1 MIWICATCAVET
13 SDLSEPPPECAICED
28 DRQWVP
34 ADGQAWT
41 TLERLGQSGTR
52 VVVEQVE
59 PELWGLRAEPEVGIG
74 QQTMVVRTPEGTLLF
89 DCLGYLDDAAV
100 EQVRALGPTL
110 AVAASHP
117 HMYGVQTEWA
127 RALGGVPVL
136 VAERDRAWV
145 RRRDPLVEL
154 YDERRTVT
162 TGLTLHRVGGHFRGQ
177 AVVEWTSGNGGLGV
191 LLAGDAIFP
200 NPDRRSVSF
209 MRSYPN
215 RIPLSGD
222 VVQRIATQVESL
234 HFDRLYNN
242 FGACV
247 PRAAQAI
254 VRRSADR
261 HAAWTRGDFD
271 HLT

>member
-13 SDLSEPPPECAICED
+13 DDLTEPPDACAVCED
-28 DRQWVP
+28 ERQWVP
-34 ADGQAWT
+34 EQGQRWT
-41 TLERLGQSGTR
+41 TVGQLRKAGTR
-52 VVVEQVE
+52 IRVEVVEDD
-59 PELWGLRAEPEVGIG
+59 LWGLRAEPEVGIG
-74 QQTMVVRTPEGTLLF
+74 QQTMVVRVPEGVLLF
-89 DCLGYLDDAAV
+89 DCVGYIDDAAV
-100 EQVRALGPTL
+100 ELVLSLGPTL

-136 VAERDRAWV
+136 VAAPDAEWV

-154 YDERRTVT
+154 YDEQRQVAP
-162 TGLTLHRVGGHFRGQ
+162 GLTLHRVGGHFRGQ
-177 AVVEWTSGNGGLGV
+177 AVVEWTAGAEGRGV
-191 LLAGDAIFP
+191 LLAGDAVFP
-200 NPDRRSVSF
+200 NPDRRSMSF

-215 RIPLSGD
+215 RIPLSGNI
-222 VVQRIATQVESL
+222 VQRVAGRLETL

-242 FGACV
+242 FGTVV
-247 PRAAQAI
+247 PSGAKAML
-254 VRRSADR
+254 RRSADR